1 MKIRQVAP
9 WRVLA
14 LVLLAVVVCSA
25 ANDDHASRE
34 QLYVELRALAERHR
48 TPFEVPTAVLVGHH
62 NDGASALLEALV
74 GLRIAHVGASMA
86 TRRPLRVEMAYDAG
100 HAEPALFLEQRDGE
114 YRPVSAAELRAHVE
128 AENARLADLG
138 AYEAAE
144 IRVRLLSRRASSL
157 VLVDTPGLLSD
168 AAPATGAGADA
179 AVRHAADAAMAIV
192 RAQIEPKSRLIL
204 CLEDT
209 SDWQVSPTRRAVQA
223 VDADLSRTVVV
234 ATKLDGKLAQF
245 TMREDLHRLMGGAE
259 LAAAAPKLRGGPLFT
274 SVPSSTREAADFLGA
289 VGEQEKALCKHLA
302 EQIGSD
308 EYSARVGVGA
318 VRAAVEAYGRAE
330 WDGLAARAT
339 RAVDARSARIDR
351 ALRSPPR
358 AAVAGGAASF
368 DASPSSLAAFAD
380 RFGAKV
386 HTLIRGC
393 VRAGI
398 IETFGETID
407 DERRASRSGDLCLL
421 CAPFDELEMRA
432 AERATPMELSEE
444 MAAEAAEAE
453 VAAAVGDGGI
463 SEYLKTN
470 KRLFGGAQYWRA
482 LQEFSIGA
490 TQGWSSRERRIV
502 DGELSDEEILNAM
515 GFDGIHDGVNYMRAV
530 CVTAIERG
538 AGYFEPQL
546 ASLKTRLLHIMRRLP
561 PLVEEL
567 LVAEEEA
574 KLSKFGAQAAAL
586 AVDDGPEP
594 GGSADGRAASRA
606 TIHALVTLATP
617 LYLRFVDEMMEAT
630 MAKCLNDIEAITKC
644 ATSPS
649 PAAPPRPRPT
659 CPPGPRLPPFRP
671 HGSPII
677 RAAFPRRAEKKP
689 VPHRTTRAF

>member
-1 MKIRQVAP
+1 MASR
-9 WRVLA
+9 WRLLA
-14 LVLLAVVVCSA
+14 VLVLLAVVVCSA

-100 HAEPALFLEQRDGE
+100 QAEPALFLEQRDGE

-179 AVRHAADAAMAIV
+179 EVRRASEAAEAIV

-209 SDWQVSPTRRAVQA
+209 SDWQVSPTRRAVQS

-393 VRAGI
+393 VRSGI
-398 IETFGETID
+398 IETFGETIE

-421 CAPFDELEMRA
+421 CAPFEELEMRA

-482 LQEFSIGA
+482 LHEFMLGASQGPQEEV
-490 TQGWSSRERRIV
+490 SR
-502 DGELSDEEILNAM
+502 
-515 GFDGIHDGVNYMRAV
+515 
-530 CVTAIERG
+530 
-538 AGYFEPQL
+538 L
-546 ASLKTRLLHIMRRLP
+546 APPPLP
-561 PLVEEL
+561 PVQDWPQPHEW
-567 LVAEEEA
+567 
-574 KLSKFGAQAAAL
+574 L
-586 AVDDGPEP
+586 AFV
-594 GGSADGRAASRA
+594 GR
-606 TIHALVTLATP
+606 
-617 LYLRFVDEMMEAT
+617 
-630 MAKCLNDIEAITKC
+630 
-644 ATSPS
+644 
-649 PAAPPRPRPT
+649 
-659 CPPGPRLPPFRP
+659 
-671 HGSPII
+671 
-677 RAAFPRRAEKKP
+677 
-689 VPHRTTRAF
+689 